1 MENDTPGLNAGGGD
15 RLEGRVLADRYRVE
29 SFAASGANTIIVEGI
44 DTESDLPVTIKV
56 VRPERAIHESF
67 RSAFRRQVAIA
78 QSLVHPNIAKVLDS
92 GELEID
98 GENTLFWVV
107 EYLGGGSLR
116 DLFDRGRL
124 LEPSQALVVGLE
136 ACRALDAGAR
146 PRCHPHRDHPVEAR
160 LR

>member
-1 MENDTPGLNAGGGD
+1 MDNDTPGLNAGGGD
-15 RLEGRVLADRYRVE
+15 RLEGRVLADRYRIE
-29 SFAASGANTIIVEGI
+29 SFVASGANTIIVEGI

-98 GENTLFWVV
+98 GETTLFWVV

-124 LEPSQALVVGLE
+124 A
-136 ACRALDAGAR
+136 RALAGARGRPRGVPGARRRAR
-146 PRCHPHRDHPVEAR
+146 PRCRPHRDHPVEAR